1 MWETELREAP
11 ETEGPT
17 GLPMALVERSSINQ
31 GGKMGPTPEI
41 LLQPPHL
48 CMLWHMYVCPPH
60 THTQII
66 QVKENMNIFFQHISL
81 LVLKF
86 ENHIG

>member
-31 GGKMGPTPEI
+31 GGKMGPTPET

-48 CMLWHMYVCPPH
+48 CMLWHMYVCPPPL
-60 THTQII
+60 THTNYSSKREREHFLSTHQSFSIK
-66 QVKENMNIFFQHISL
+66 V
-81 LVLKF
+81 
-86 ENHIG
+86 